1 MTLETRQ
8 VEHMK
13 SLKLNYPERMLIR
26 FPPVV
31 PSHPIILSVRIST
44 RMFLKEANA
53 KKRRRRRIDRLS
65 NQSVF
70 DGEHEENIFLSF
82 SLTAHHLELGVSIA

>member
-1 MTLETRQ
+1 
-8 VEHMK
+8 MK

-44 RMFLKEANA
+44 RVFLKEANA
-53 KKRRRRRIDRLS
+53 KKEEEEESIGFQINRFSMANMKRIY
-65 NQSVF
+65 
-70 DGEHEENIFLSF
+70 FLAF
-82 SLTAHHLELGVSIA
+82 H